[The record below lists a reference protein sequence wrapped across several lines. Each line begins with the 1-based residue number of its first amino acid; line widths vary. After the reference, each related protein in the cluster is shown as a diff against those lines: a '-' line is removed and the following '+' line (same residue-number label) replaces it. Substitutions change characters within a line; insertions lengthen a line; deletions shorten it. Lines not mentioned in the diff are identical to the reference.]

1 MNNEQSLDRRLF
13 QASINTR
20 VKNALHPLLND
31 FEEFITK
38 METSEERQEAGNL
51 ILEMLR
57 ISFQDIYVG
66 IGAHINRED
75 KK

>member
-1 MNNEQSLDRRLF
+1 MKGEQSLDQRLF

-20 VKNALHPLLND
+20 VKKALQPILGD
-31 FEEFITK
+31 FEEFIAK
-38 METSEERQEAGNL
+38 METKEERQEAGNL

-66 IGAHINRED
+66 IGAHINREE